1 MMIPMLFNTEM
12 TDAIQNDRKTETRRL
27 IKGALTEWP
36 FEELG
41 EDCVMVYTDKH
52 GVEHEKDAPGLW
64 ATFEGWDGVTDY
76 PMFKAPC
83 KPGDVI
89 WVRECWATTP
99 DGRGYV
105 YKAIS
110 DGVAYG
116 SGTGEWVKV
125 NRWHPSIHMPYEA
138 ARLFLRVK
146 SVRVEHLQDITE
158 TGALRE
164 GLYKNYRD
172 ATGDRAPSAR
182 VGFCWLWDTT
192 IKLAD
197 RKLYSWGANPWVWVI
212 GFKRIT
218 RREAERLG

>member
-64 ATFEGWDGVTDY
+64 ATFEGWDGATDY

-89 WVRECWATTP
+89 WVRECWATTL
-99 DGRGYV
+99 DGHGYLYRANMTEEAKQV
-105 YKAIS
+105 EK
-110 DGVAYG
+110 
-116 SGTGEWVKV
+116 W
-125 NRWHPSIHMPYEA
+125 RPSIHMPYEA
-138 ARLFLRVK
+138 ARLFLKVK
-146 SVRVEHLQDITE
+146 DVRVEHLQDITE
-158 TGALRE
+158 AGARRE
-164 GLYKNYRD
+164 GLYKGWRD
-172 ATGDRAPSAR
+172 KIGDAAPSAK
-182 VGFCWLWDTT
+182 VAFSWLWDTT
-192 IKLAD
+192 VKLAD
-197 RKLYSWGANPWVWVI
+197 RKRYAWGANPWVWVI
-212 GFKRIT
+212 SFKRIT